1 MPPDVFS
8 RGSQFPIQD
17 PKTKSE
23 NLNPR
28 IILNT
33 NKQQQQQTK
42 SSIATVIRGE
52 IPVLNPLE
60 EGQLIRRRSNKAR
73 WIDLWE

>member
-1 MPPDVFS
+1 MCFPEDPS
-8 RGSQFPIQD
+8 SQS
-17 PKTKSE
+17 KTQKRSE

>member
-1 MPPDVFS
+1 MCFPEDPS
-8 RGSQFPIQD
+8 SQS
-17 PKTKSE
+17 KTQKRSE

-33 NKQQQQQTK
+33 NKQQQHQQTK